1 MAKEGIRRERLY
13 EQVTK
18 ALALRILT
26 GTLGIDSTTSTE
38 AQLCADLG
46 VSRTVL
52 REALKVLSAKGLVEI
67 RPKTGMR
74 ARPRSQWNLIDRE
87 LMMWQ
92 AELGVSRQ
100 FLRDLYQVRLML
112 EPATAAVA
120 ATQATEEELKNIR
133 AVIERMEREVD
144 DFNAWVEDDCEFH
157 ELISTATHNDFL
169 IQINRIMLDALRGS
183 QSLFRTQRAES
194 KLALS
199 LHKQVAEA
207 ILRRDAESARSAMSF
222 LINLAEQNTL
232 TVLKES
238 GVGRKAQLQSS

>member
-1 MAKEGIRRERLY
+1 MPKDSIRRERLY

-18 ALALRILT
+18 AIALRILD
-26 GTLGIDSTTSTE
+26 GTLRVDSDASTE
-38 AQLCADLG
+38 AELCADLG

-52 REALKVLSAKGLVEI
+52 REAVKVLNAKGLVEI

-74 ARPRSQWNLIDRE
+74 VRPRSQWNLIDRE

-92 AELGVSRQ
+92 AELGVSKE

-112 EPATAAVA
+112 EPATAAAA
-120 ATQATEEELKNIR
+120 ATHATEEELNGIR
-133 AVIERMEREVD
+133 ELIQRMEREVD

-157 ELISTATHNDFL
+157 ERISNATHNDFL

-194 KLALS
+194 KLALT

-207 ILRRDAESARSAMSF
+207 ILRRDAESAKSAMSF
-222 LINLAEQNTL
+222 LIHLAEQNTML
-232 TVLKES
+232 VLKET
-238 GVGRKAQLQSS
+238 GGGGDRRKQG